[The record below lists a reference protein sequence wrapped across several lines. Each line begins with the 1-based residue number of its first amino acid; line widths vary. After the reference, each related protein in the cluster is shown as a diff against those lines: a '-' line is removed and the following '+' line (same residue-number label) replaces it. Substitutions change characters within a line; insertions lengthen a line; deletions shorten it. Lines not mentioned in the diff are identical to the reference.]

1 MSPRHASKDISTLLT
16 RFYSDLSEYCPS
28 KRYITKLIVDF
39 PTNTKRR
46 LNHRRYT
53 KQYSSSMPVAAL
65 QQEQT
70 ASTIDDSIN
79 RVLAQIWF
87 IVKFLT
93 KPELFSVADIPKSVG
108 RAATRNIMV
117 NSFSCDIA
125 FSSALASQRPI
136 PIGTIGP

>member
-16 RFYSDLSEYCPS
+16 RFYSDLSQYCPS

-46 LNHRRYT
+46 LNDRRYT
-53 KQYSSSMPVAAL
+53 KQYSSSMPVAA

-93 KPELFSVADIPKSVG
+93 KPELFLVADIPKSVG
-108 RAATRNIMV
+108 RAAARNIMV
-117 NSFSCDIA
+117 NSLSCDIA
-125 FSSALASQRPI
+125 FSPALASQRPI
-136 PIGTIGP
+136 HIGTIGP